1 MSRHH
6 AQQRLSTW
14 IALVAMLALVLMPMV
29 SRALN
34 ANLSAQGW
42 IEICSAQG
50 SRWIALSKSGDSS
63 SAASSVASQAPEGEP
78 EAPSLLSVWEHCDY
92 CSLQNSTPAL
102 PSVASVL
109 SLPME
114 LGHEVPELFLQAPR
128 RLHAWSPAQSRAPP
142 LSA

>member
-1 MSRHH
+1 
-6 AQQRLSTW
+6 
-14 IALVAMLALVLMPMV
+14 MLALVLMPMV

-42 IEICSAQG
+42 VEICSAQG
-50 SRWIALSKSGDSS
+50 SRWIALSAGADTSTR
-63 SAASSVASQAPEGEP
+63 VASPVGEP
-78 EAPSLLSVWEHCDY
+78 ETPSLLSAWDHCDY

-102 PSVASVL
+102 PSVASSL
-109 SLPME
+109 SLPLD